1 MHDLILSTLLLSKID
16 IGLRRFFAK
25 KAQFLNVVN
34 LKMGVAIH
42 FSLQLANH
50 SSQRSDYGAVCKANN
65 GT

>member
-42 FSLQLANH
+42 FSLQRANH
-50 SSQRSDYGAVCKANN
+50 SSQRSDYRAVCKANN